1 MTPKEIH
8 EYERVKAQIA
18 KFLINVR
25 KQMKFSSPFEAAR
38 EAGISFDTI
47 YRFEMKKSVPTPRM
61 TTLLCDLYR
70 LNEDEREKLI
80 GLTNRARELRR
91 LKSKANKAE
100 VTK

>member
-1 MTPKEIH
+1 MTAKEIH

-25 KQMKFSSPFEAAR
+25 KQMKFQSPFEAAR

-70 LNEDEREKLI
+70 LNETEREELI
-80 GLTNRARELRR
+80 ALTNRARELRR
-91 LKSKANKAE
+91 MKSKAKKASE
-100 VTK
+100 V